1 GRRIARIDRDGLLV
15 ALHGTPET
23 FYVVAAEELLPEQVL
38 VVRLGAGGAPV
49 LRGGR
54 LQQLQLERL
63 DHRPGDVVLHR
74 KHVGQ
79 LAVVGFRPEMV
90 AVGRIDELGADA
102 DLVARLAHAALEDGG
117 DVELF
122 PDGGY
127 VLVLALERERRSA
140 RGHVQA
146 RYLRQQVQQ
155 LLAQPVGEVLLLL
168 VGAEIDQRKH
178 RHRGTRRRTR
188 WRGPSHHEVVD
199 GAGRRDEQADACERE
214 RHASS
219 KGRAGG
225 ALDPPLV
232 DVEDPGQHEHH
243 WKTDRQRDYDVGEH

>member
-1 GRRIARIDRDGLLV
+1 
-15 ALHGTPET
+15 
-23 FYVVAAEELLPEQVL
+23 
-38 VVRLGAGGAPV
+38 
-49 LRGGR
+49 
-54 LQQLQLERL
+54 
-63 DHRPGDVVLHR
+63 
-74 KHVGQ
+74 
-79 LAVVGFRPEMV
+79 MV

-243 WKTDRQRDYDVGEH
+243 WKTDRQRDHDVGEHRIGPMQPVHDGFDDLQNSERDDAVADERAKHAPAPQLGHQRPEPTFRVHGTEVNTRCSVATRVEMCSKGLADRENESE